1 MNEHDLDAA
10 IDDVAREMT
19 AGDLGGAFRTHVL
32 RRVEEQIE
40 VRGSWFLVL
49 GSWFGV
55 RRSPFVVLGSAF
67 AAAAII
73 VAAVVMFRGR
83 PERAISESPIAHAP
97 AAPAASAQAGTGAR
111 PAPATRTWRPA
122 LAGPVTGT
130 WRPALAGPAPASQV
144 DSLTL
149 PPLDV
154 PSIALAELPAPESIQ
169 LDQMQTISSIAV
181 APLAAGD
188 QGERR

>member
-19 AGDLGGAFRTHVL
+19 AGDLDGAFRAHVL

-55 RRSPFVVLGSAF
+55 RGSPFVVLGSAF

-83 PERAISESPIAHAP
+83 PERAMPESPMAHAP

-122 LAGPVTGT
+122 SAGPVTGT
-130 WRPALAGPAPASQV
+130 SEASQV
-144 DSLTL
+144 EALAP